1 MPFFLFWHRA
11 PPLRDISAR
20 FCLRLL
26 TSGIVLGGLFIHFR
40 LWHRSCALQQL
51 PRFPQQSFN
60 ALERGDL
67 FVWDSIQILLL
78 MAQLELERF
87 LTLFQFHQALRQSR
101 DGLSEIFRSTGDPK
115 GHRGRHHR
123 IAGGF
128 ADHNTGAPLSQDQA
142 DMTQSRPMPS
152 LATLALYLLA
162 GTAIGLLALLN
173 GIPAAPLAGALLGA
187 GIVSM
192 SGQLEPATWPPGTR
206 TVLEIGIGTVIGTG
220 LTRASLE
227 QLQILWKPAVLIT
240 LALVL
245 TGLVVGLWT
254 SRLLGIDPI
263 VALLGAAP
271 GGISGMSLVGA
282 EFGVGAAVAALHA
295 VRLITVLLVLPL
307 VVRLIVP
314 STAGG

>member
-1 MPFFLFWHRA
+1 
-11 PPLRDISAR
+11 
-20 FCLRLL
+20 
-26 TSGIVLGGLFIHFR
+26 
-40 LWHRSCALQQL
+40 
-51 PRFPQQSFN
+51 
-60 ALERGDL
+60 
-67 FVWDSIQILLL
+67 
-78 MAQLELERF
+78 
-87 LTLFQFHQALRQSR
+87 
-101 DGLSEIFRSTGDPK
+101 
-115 GHRGRHHR
+115 
-123 IAGGF
+123 
-128 ADHNTGAPLSQDQA
+128 
-142 DMTQSRPMPS
+142 MTQSRQMPS

-162 GTAIGLLALLN
+162 GTAIGLLALFS

-192 SGQLEPATWPPGTR
+192 SGQLEPATWPQGTR

-227 QLQILWKPAVLIT
+227 QLQVLWKPAVLIT

-314 STAGG
+314 STAGS